1 MVDAR
6 LRHFARLTDIA
17 QRLRDSVEE
26 REGEYIEAI
35 DEWLDSRRSLSFEL
49 VVMPDG
55 TLKVNLPMEEKPL
68 FLGLRNHLS
77 GDSKLWEALDSFKND
92 LIGRCRKR
100 YDLSEA
106 GVIDIDLTPVPS
118 SWDTFR
124 QLLELAL
131 EKGIATG
138 QCEHCPDA

>member
-1 MVDAR
+1 M
-6 LRHFARLTDIA
+6 
-17 QRLRDSVEE
+17 
-26 REGEYIEAI
+26 G
-35 DEWLDSRRSLSFEL
+35 DE
-49 VVMPDG
+49 
-55 TLKVNLPMEEKPL
+55 TLKVYLEVEEVKL

-77 GDSKLWEALDSFKND
+77 GNSELWEALDRFKDD
-92 LIGRCRKR
+92 LRSRCRKR

-106 GVIDIDLTPVPS
+106 GTIDIDLTPVPS